1 MKCICV
7 WNSLLKTWIL
17 IIFLHTS
24 QVFIFMKWSTH
35 QRCAVIFLSFL
46 KKKKRKRKESFHS
59 FKLKAW
65 KNLLQIRRG
74 LDDSIFTISDH
85 CIEVP
90 VQYSEEP
97 IWICKM
103 QICELW
109 GLCKPSNIL
118 TTNSLIFTL
127 NGIKLSNYFYP
138 TINNFKI
145 WRSKS
150 NALSLPVPTHSITCR
165 PALDSPQI
173 STKCEWQTK
182 IKTTKY
188 YPLKSQLTSKKKK
201 KNYTQI
207 RRKKRCESL
216 HFCNLPTIPSQV
228 RTHLKLDSR
237 GPQISKLC
245 PSHPHFSKL
254 QKLRHSFFSVFSSHP
269 QN

>member
-1 MKCICV
+1 M

-74 LDDSIFTISDH
+74 LDDSIFTISDR

-90 VQYSEEP
+90 VSVQKSQSEFAR
-97 IWICKM
+97 CKSVNFED
-103 QICELW
+103 CV
-109 GLCKPSNIL
+109 KPSHIL

-188 YPLKSQLTSKKKK
+188 YPLKSQVSTHFQKKKEK
-201 KNYTQI
+201 KLYTNQE
-207 RRKKRCESL
+207 KKKGVKASTFVTFQL
-216 HFCNLPTIPSQV
+216 SHLKYGPIWNSTHAVPKFPNLPIPPPF
-228 RTHLKLDSR
+228 LKITKT
-237 GPQISKLC
+237 P
-245 PSHPHFSKL
+245 P
-254 QKLRHSFFSVFSSHP
+254 
-269 QN
+269 